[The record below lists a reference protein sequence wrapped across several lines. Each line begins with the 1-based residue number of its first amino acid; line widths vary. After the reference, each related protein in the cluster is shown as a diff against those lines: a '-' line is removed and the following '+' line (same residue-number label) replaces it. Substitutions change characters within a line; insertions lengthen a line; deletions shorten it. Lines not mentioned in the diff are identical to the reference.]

1 MCERYHRA
9 VRSGIASLTD
19 RLPMLD
25 EIRADRRG
33 ITQKIWTMDL
43 MSRKCLRLQGP
54 RPVRHGRHGWVLLKQ
69 EIGAPAQ
76 GCSSTSVARN
86 VTQRASV
93 HGSGQLRLAR
103 SARGSRAHHS
113 VTPFRHPLSWKS
125 DVGGGVPGPQAG
137 NSGNRRPGTHS
148 QDLQGTPSSSPE
160 TCASPR
166 YVSER
171 VVSVY
176 LPRGTHD
183 TQHLSSCL
191 VTPASNAQR
200 FPGRLSGGH

>member
-1 MCERYHRA
+1 M
-9 VRSGIASLTD
+9 RSALTNAG
-19 RLPMLD
+19 L
-25 EIRADRRG
+25 RR
-33 ITQKIWTMDL
+33 KIWTMDL
-43 MSRKCLRLQGP
+43 MSTKCLRLLGP
-54 RPVRHGRHGWVLLKQ
+54 RPVRYGGRGRLMFKQ

-76 GCSSTSVARN
+76 GCRSTPAAGSM
-86 VTQRASV
+86 TQRASV
-93 HGSGQLRLAR
+93 GEAPGQLPLAGCTR
-103 SARGSRAHHS
+103 CSRAHHK
-113 VTPFRHPLSWKS
+113 VTPLTGSLRWKS
-125 DVGGGVPGPQAG
+125 QARGDVPGPQAG

-148 QDLQGTPSSSPE
+148 QDLQGTPSSSKE

-191 VTPASNAQR
+191 VTRASNTQR